1 MKKVELETV
10 CIKIPAED
18 MRRVNEYAKVNN
30 KTPYEVL
37 QNILTKR
44 IKEL

>member
-1 MKKVELETV
+1 MKKVELEAV

-18 MRRVNEYAKVNN
+18 MRRINEYTKANN

-37 QNILTKR
+37 QDKLIKG